1 MEPLVEN
8 LKKQLTC
15 SICLETYTDP
25 KIISCLHTFCCKCL
39 EKHARKNHRQGKF
52 RCPECQA
59 EIDLPEGNHFDHLQT
74 SFIHNSLLG
83 LLETEDREALL
94 KPPFCSQHKNERLR
108 YFCST
113 CEACICPVCLAE
125 NHRRHEFDVIEKVAE
140 EDTKF
145 IMSNVQT
152 IKEKENLLQEEIRKF
167 KKTSDDVE
175 MIIAIAK
182 QEVSKAAQHVITTT
196 QQQEKQLL
204 ESLEMTR
211 RKKIEQINSAKQELE
226 SLVKQIH
233 QAAQFAENLVQRS
246 PGWDIIKTR
255 TTLKHKFQELRGV
268 EISRHHPTTFVKFTA
283 ASQQDLKLGFIQL
296 TEKPAKAA
304 TSTVEGLD
312 QTFQAGVEAEFTLC
326 LKTAEGEICN
336 QADLNDQV
344 ELLIKPTKDVTNVS
358 VEEKGEG
365 NLKLKFTPEVPGA
378 YDVEVKINGEN
389 LPTSPF
395 TIPVE
400 EHQLV
405 VVGELDL
412 KFNQGQGFKGPIGIA
427 INKQGDIA
435 VADYDGHC
443 VFVFNKEGKCLKQ
456 FGEKGK
462 HPGQFTN
469 PVDVTFLNDKEILI
483 ADQFNNRIQHI
494 NIQTEVVVKT
504 FGKKGEGKG
513 DFETPLS
520 VCVDDTERIVVTEYD
535 NNRVQVMSKEG
546 EALFTIGDNGPEKL
560 STPYSCIP
568 YKNIFLV
575 TERDNHV
582 IKAFDASNTFLYKF
596 GEKGNQDGQFN
607 SPRGMCLDGSKNLLV
622 CDSDNN
628 RVQRFSLDGRFR
640 GKTTVPLQSPLHIV
654 TAPDGRILVTS
665 LKAKKIYILK

>member
-1 MEPLVEN
+1 MEPLVKN
-8 LKKQLTC
+8 LKKQVTC
-15 SICLETYTDP
+15 SICLDTYTDP
-25 KIISCLHTFCCKCL
+25 KILSCFHTFCCKCL
-39 EKHARKNHRQGKF
+39 EEHARKTHRQGKF

-59 EIDLPEGNHFDHLQT
+59 EIDLPEGNRFDRLST

-83 LLETEDREALL
+83 LLETEDREDLL

-108 YFCST
+108 YFCSS
-113 CEACICPVCLAE
+113 CEACICPVCFAE
-125 NHRRHEFDVIEKVAE
+125 DHRGHEFDVIEKAVQ
-140 EDTKF
+140 EDKKY
-145 IMSNVQT
+145 IMLNVDT
-152 IKEKENLLQEEIRKF
+152 IKEKANLFREEIGKLE
-167 KKTSDDVE
+167 KTSEDVE

-182 QEVSKAAQHVITTT
+182 QDVSEAAQHVITKTR
-196 QQQEKQLL
+196 QQEKQLL

-211 RKKIEQINSAKQELE
+211 RKRIEQINSAKQELE

-233 QAAQFAENLVQRS
+233 QAAQFAENLVQRG

-326 LKTAEGEICN
+326 PKTAEGEICN

-365 NLKLKFTPEVPGA
+365 NLRLKFTPEVPGA

-443 VFVFNKEGKCLKQ
+443 VFVFNKEGKCLEQ

-513 DFETPLS
+513 DFKTPLS

-546 EALFTIGDNGPEKL
+546 EALFTIGDSGPENL
-560 STPYSCIP
+560 STPYSCIS

-607 SPRGMCLDGSKNLLV
+607 SPRGMCLDSSYNLLV
-622 CDSDNN
+622 CDYFNN
-628 RVQRFSLDGRFR
+628 RIQRFSLDGHFI
-640 GKTTVPLQSPLHIV
+640 GKTTVPLQSPFQIV

-665 LKAKKIYILK
+665 LKAKKIYILR

>member
-83 LLETEDREALL
+83 LLETEDREDLL

-108 YFCST
+108 YFCSS
-113 CEACICPVCLAE
+113 CEACICPVCFAE
-125 NHRRHEFDVIEKVAE
+125 DHRGHEFDVIEKAVQ
-140 EDTKF
+140 EDKKY
-145 IMSNVQT
+145 IMLNVDT
-152 IKEKENLLQEEIRKF
+152 IKEKVNLFREEIGKLE
-167 KKTSDDVE
+167 KTSEDVE

-182 QEVSKAAQHVITTT
+182 QDVSEAAQQVITKTR
-196 QQQEKQLL
+196 QQEKQLL
-204 ESLEMTR
+204 ESLEITR
-211 RKKIEQINSAKQELE
+211 RKRIEQINSAKQELE

-233 QAAQFAENLVQRS
+233 QAAEFAENLVQRS

-412 KFNQGQGFKGPIGIA
+412 EFNQGQGFKGPIGIA

-435 VADYDGHC
+435 VADYDGHY

>member
-59 EIDLPEGNHFDHLQT
+59 EIDLPEGNHFDRLQT

-83 LLETEDREALL
+83 LLQTEDREALL

-113 CEACICPVCLAE
+113 CEACICPVCLTE

-167 KKTSDDVE
+167 KKTSEDVE

-182 QEVSKAAQHVITTT
+182 QEVSKAAQHVITKTR
-196 QQQEKQLL
+196 QQEKQLL

-211 RKKIEQINSAKQELE
+211 RKRIEQINSAKQELE

-246 PGWDIIKTR
+246 PVWDIIETK
-255 TTLKHKFQELRGV
+255 TTLKHKFQELCGV

-326 LKTAEGEICN
+326 PKTAEGEICN

-365 NLKLKFTPEVPGA
+365 NLRLKFTPEVPGA
-378 YDVEVKINGEN
+378 YYVEVKINGEN

-395 TIPVE
+395 TIPVK
-400 EHQLV
+400 EHQLA

-443 VFVFNKEGKCLKQ
+443 VFVFNKEGKCLEQ

-469 PVDVTFLNDKEILI
+469 PVDVSYLNDKEILI

-546 EALFTIGDNGPEKL
+546 EALFTIGDSGPEKL

-582 IKAFDASNTFLYKF
+582 IKVFDASNTFLYKF
-596 GEKGNQDGQFN
+596 GKKGNQEGQFN

-654 TAPDGRILVTS
+654 TAPDGRILLTS

>member
-59 EIDLPEGNHFDHLQT
+59 EIDLPEGNHFDRLQT

-83 LLETEDREALL
+83 LLETEDREVLL
-94 KPPFCSQHKNERLR
+94 KPPFCSQHKKERLR
-108 YFCST
+108 YFCSS
-113 CEACICPVCLAE
+113 CEACICPVCFAE
-125 NHRRHEFDVIEKVAE
+125 DHRGHEFDVIEKAVQ
-140 EDTKF
+140 EDKKY
-145 IMSNVQT
+145 IMLNVDT
-152 IKEKENLLQEEIRKF
+152 IKEKANLFREEIGKLE
-167 KKTSDDVE
+167 KTSEDVE

-182 QEVSKAAQHVITTT
+182 QDVSEAAQHVITKTR
-196 QQQEKQLL
+196 QQEKQLL

-211 RKKIEQINSAKQELE
+211 RKRIEQINSAKQELE

-233 QAAQFAENLVQRS
+233 QAAQFAENLVQRG
-246 PGWDIIKTR
+246 PGWDIIKTK
-255 TTLKHKFQELRGV
+255 TTLKHKFQELCGV
-268 EISRHHPTTFVKFTA
+268 EISRQHPTTFVKFTA

-365 NLKLKFTPEVPGA
+365 NLRLKFTPEVPGA

-443 VFVFNKEGKCLKQ
+443 VFVFNKEGKCLEQ

-546 EALFTIGDNGPEKL
+546 EALFTIGDSGPEKL

-596 GEKGNQDGQFN
+596 GKKGNQEGQFN

>member
-59 EIDLPEGNHFDHLQT
+59 EIDLPEGNHFDRLQT

-152 IKEKENLLQEEIRKF
+152 IKEKENLFQEEIRKF
-167 KKTSDDVE
+167 KKTSEDVE

-182 QEVSKAAQHVITTT
+182 QEVSKAAQHVITKTR
-196 QQQEKQLL
+196 QQEKQLL

-211 RKKIEQINSAKQELE
+211 RKKIEQINPAKQELE

-233 QAAQFAENLVQRS
+233 QAAQFAENLVQRT

-283 ASQQDLKLGFIQL
+283 ASQQHLKLGFIQL

-326 LKTAEGEICN
+326 PKTAEGEICN

-365 NLKLKFTPEVPGA
+365 NLRLKFTPEVPGA

-427 INKQGDIA
+427 VNKQGDIA

-513 DFETPLS
+513 HFKVPLS
-520 VCVDDTERIVVTEYD
+520 ICLNDTERIVVTEYH
-535 NNRVQVMSKEG
+535 NNRVHVMSKEG
-546 EALFTIGDNGPEKL
+546 EALFTVGDSGPEKL

-596 GEKGNQDGQFN
+596 GEKGNQDGLFN

-622 CDSDNN
+622 CDPDND
-628 RVQRFSLDGRFR
+628 RVQRFSLDGRFI